1 MMLKFARMLKM
12 LFSAE
17 KRSDFSLK
25 TKKIPMR
32 MCISCHTSKPKKEL
46 LRIVRST
53 DGDISL
59 DLTGRLNG
67 RGAYICASADCM
79 GAVCKGKRLGKIFEA
94 DISADKYSE
103 LAEQF
108 ASYIEKNGGGSIG

>member
-1 MMLKFARMLKM
+1 M

-32 MCISCHTSKPKKEL
+32 MCVVCHTSKPKKEL
-46 LRIVRST
+46 VRIVRGT
-53 DGDISL
+53 DGVISL

-67 RGAYICASADCM
+67 RGAYVCPSSDCM
-79 GAVCKGKRLGKIFEA
+79 TALCKGKRLGKIFEA
-94 DISADKYSE
+94 EVNEDTYKI
-103 LAEQF
+103 LTEQI
-108 ASYIEKNGGGSIG
+108 ASYLENNGGGTIG

>member
-1 MMLKFARMLKM
+1 MLRM

-32 MCISCHTSKPKKEL
+32 MCVSCHTSKPKKEL
-46 LRIVRST
+46 VRIVRST

-67 RGAYICASADCM
+67 RGAYICPSSDCM
-79 GAVCKGKRLGKIFEA
+79 EAVCKSKRLGKIFEA
-94 DISADKYSE
+94 EVSAEKYSE
-103 LAEQF
+103 LADQF
-108 ASYIEKNGGGSIG
+108 ASYLEKNGGGSIG

>member
-1 MMLKFARMLKM
+1 MLKM

-32 MCISCHTSKPKKEL
+32 MCVVCHTSKPKKEL
-46 LRIVRST
+46 VRIVRGT
-53 DGDISL
+53 DGVISL

-67 RGAYICASADCM
+67 RGAY
-79 GAVCKGKRLGKIFEA
+79 VCPNSLCLEKAIKTKRLSRVFEMPIENELYEKLRA
-94 DISADKYSE
+94 EIEAYSRD
-103 LAEQF
+103 
-108 ASYIEKNGGGSIG
+108 